1 MLREHIF
8 SINLNNFQ
16 KRGGDR
22 GGEGCSPV
30 HICLAA
36 VLEVSFSDISIRVFI
51 TYLLLLAS
59 VFSIVV
65 Y

>member
-1 MLREHIF
+1 MEGI
-8 SINLNNFQ
+8 
-16 KRGGDR
+16 GG
-22 GGEGCSPV
+22 GEEGCSPV

-36 VLEVSFSDISIRVFI
+36 VLEVSFSNISIRVFI

>member
-22 GGEGCSPV
+22 GGGGGGKV
-30 HICLAA
+30 ARQYIF
-36 VLEVSFSDISIRVFI
+36 VWQQF
-51 TYLLLLAS
+51 
-59 VFSIVV
+59 
-65 Y
+65 